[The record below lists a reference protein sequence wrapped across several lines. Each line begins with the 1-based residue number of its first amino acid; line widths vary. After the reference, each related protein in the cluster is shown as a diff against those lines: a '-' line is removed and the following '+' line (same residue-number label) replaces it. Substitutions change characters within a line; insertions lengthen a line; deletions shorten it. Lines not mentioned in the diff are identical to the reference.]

1 MPSPAALRVSMMRS
15 SQQNAGEAELIDAIT
30 AASAFVGDEPPS
42 ADTSLEDGGD
52 DAEAYEELSDD
63 EETDDQ
69 IMARISRERVAR
81 RTRSSYDSFIR
92 KQARW
97 AAANGFEDSVE
108 FVRCGEMELA
118 VGLKLPLSVVFVD
131 KYLEYVENKKVP
143 IAKYTQTTLPSLIE
157 KNVSPSYFKV
167 VCLAIFDLYI
177 NESEFMASNIQ
188 HLLRCRRL
196 AYCRRVR
203 EMKGAKQ
210 YPLDSVHYCTF
221 RGYEAINKKIIA
233 LRPDGNRG
241 SWNIMLTLFPYV
253 TLLWNMLSRCASIAD
268 LGWEHFS
275 WSGDSMTIKV
285 PGSKCDQAG
294 IYAYAKRLYANTL
307 KPWICPVVAC
317 ALAFFCRK
325 ERSSKVF
332 YCGDTV
338 RNSLRHFREICS
350 SFSPEECKEL
360 GCNLPTL
367 AWHDFKRGGVSFL
380 SSLTDAVN
388 NVAVK
393 IRADHRIVDI
403 SRCYVLETSGQDGLI
418 GRLLS
423 GLPYGEAEFANTCP
437 HFTSTPGVDWE
448 TLVSDYKD
456 FTPAFRDYVIP
467 HFLATIAF
475 HLPWLEENLPPNH
488 PFLTGFG
495 LVNRKMLQE
504 VAGKVSGGKV
514 VSKERRAA
522 ETGIS
527 AAVKTSIRVQ
537 QLESKVVD
545 AVQSAVT
552 AAVSRVLAQQCGG
565 EAPASLVGAVS
576 AAVQTAAAAVLHYDS
591 ASNMQPSVQHESSQP
606 QPFPAALQGL
616 PKGFQLSSLTLENVF
631 NCWHI
636 GRPFPYKL
644 ISKEHLR
651 NVCSDALV
659 LQRQATMLCRY
670 RTCANAIE
678 NAAGVKVTADADN
691 LKTVFLAGIGKLHAD
706 FNVDKD
712 TSASYAYEMMRKH
725 PVSAQPSV
733 DAVQALEHV
742 PAQHHVVNSVQERGF
757 YGVRRKA
764 LEKENAKRQRLEQA
778 AKVYDVA
785 QLAAQ
790 PAIRRMEAASRAR
803 PTPAPL
809 HNPDLPMHDDSD
821 CDDAR
826 EWPVPSNFRIDIA
839 SRRCFKCN
847 ACNSWYRT
855 KETLNQH
862 GDRRHPPWTRVSH
875 VRDVTVVMWCLRTGA
890 RGAYSPALHSPPP
903 TNSTLQ

>member
-221 RGYEAINKKIIA
+221 RGYEAINKKIFA

-338 RNSLRHFREICS
+338 RNALRHFREICS

-437 HFTSTPGVDWE
+437 HFTSTPGVDWD

-725 PVSAQPSV
+725 PVSAQPAV

-764 LEKENAKRQRLEQA
+764 LEKEHAKRQRLEQA

>member
-1 MPSPAALRVSMMRS
+1 MPRPDALRVSMMRS
-15 SQQNAGEAELIDAIT
+15 IQQNAGEAELIDAIT
-30 AASAFVGDEPPS
+30 ASSAFVGDEPPS
-42 ADTSLEDGGD
+42 ADTSLDDGGD
-52 DAEAYEELSDD
+52 DAEAYEELSDE

-131 KYLEYVENKKVP
+131 KYLEYVENKKIP
-143 IAKYTQTTLPSLIE
+143 IAKYTQTTLPSLVE

-167 VCLAIFDLYI
+167 ACLAIFDLYI

-268 LGWEHFS
+268 LGWEHFC

-307 KPWICPVVAC
+307 KPWICPVLAC

-360 GCNLPTL
+360 GCHLPTL

-504 VAGKVSGGKV
+504 VAGKVSGGNV

-537 QLESKVVD
+537 QLEAKVVD
-545 AVQSAVT
+545 AVQCAVT
-552 AAVSRVLAQQCGG
+552 AAVSRVLELQCGG

-576 AAVQTAAAAVLHYDS
+576 AAAQTAAADVLQHDS
-591 ASNMQPSVQHESSQP
+591 ASNMQESVQLRSSQH

-616 PKGFQLSSLTLENVF
+616 PKGFQLSSLTMENMF
-631 NCWHI
+631 NCWNI

-651 NVCSDALV
+651 NVCSDPLV

-678 NAAGVKVTADADN
+678 NAAGVKVTADASN
-691 LKTVFLAGIGKLHAD
+691 LKTVFSAGIGKLHAV

-712 TSASYAYEMMRKH
+712 TSASYAYEMMRKR
-725 PVSAQPSV
+725 PIELGFETVSAQPAV
-733 DAVQALEHV
+733 DAVQPV
-742 PAQHHVVNSVQERGF
+742 PAHRVVTTVQERAV
-757 YGVRRKA
+757 YGVRRQA
-764 LEKENAKRQRLEQA
+764 LSTEHAKRQRLEEA
-778 AKVYDVA
+778 AKAYDVA
-785 QLAAQ
+785 QLVAQ
-790 PAIRRMEAASRAR
+790 PGIRRAEAASRPR

-809 HNPDLPMHDDSD
+809 RNPDLPMHDDSD
-821 CDDAR
+821 CDDAAL
-826 EWPVPSNFRIDIA
+826 WPAPSNCRVSAD
-839 SRRCFKCN
+839 SRRCFQC
-847 ACNSWYRT
+847 
-855 KETLNQH
+855 TLCQTWHRDKAAFNQH
-862 GDRRHPPWTRVSH
+862 GDRRHPPWDRVLH
-875 VRDVTVVMWCLRTGA
+875 VQDVATVAWCLKTGV
-890 RGAYSPALHSPPP
+890 RGQWSPALHTAPP
-903 TNSTLQ
+903 Q